1 MNKNDIDLSDII
13 KKMDEIINLSIPDDF
28 DKKKNIIKLYK
39 LHQTMFLSKDK
50 KRFENISN
58 ILLSSSVSEL
68 YGIDKINKEKL
79 EKEKLKEEISSVIFH
94 DGKITNHSDF
104 DICERIFSFCLL
116 ASHLSMDELDKILE
130 KFVKIKN
137 N

>member
-13 KKMDEIINLSIPDDF
+13 KKKDEIINLSIPDDF

-104 DICERIFSFCLL
+104 FCYNNSIFKNKKLFNYIYLI
-116 ASHLSMDELDKILE
+116 DKNIINFF
-130 KFVKIKN
+130 KGD
-137 N
+137 